1 MTTQNVTIEDPT
13 KVGNKSYDLFDANIF
28 TIKADKVTSVMDG
41 NDLVTTAEVGLKLN
55 VTVAANAKVDGYDVT
70 AGNYTM
76 YLAKSG
82 DKGTS
87 KETLGQYMFRLTPNY
102 NDVLV
107 DKEAHYVYI
116 YLDESDFETDASG
129 NVTIKNQPWNPNAD
143 TNITIT
149 NLNLTLNGENYNKTY
164 LADLKAAKAAKGT
177 AFTYAESLFNIY
189 GGETKSYTY
198 TFKNFGAEGVES
210 ALTINEK
217 NMAVGPDGVTQWVV
231 KADEDVFAGTRLN
244 ETAISTDEDEVFAL
258 GTGEDKIKFDGV
270 IGKDTVIKSTD
281 EKIALDFD
289 LTGKAGKEGDTSTAF
304 TDAYVNGN
312 DVVVDYKEY
321 QQVDFY
327 RDTVNYGTAEFKKV
341 YTKDLIEYSSTQYK
355 AQYTGEKVEATQ
367 ATFKKFTG
375 LSVSQ
380 QAETTGEHQ
389 GKFKV
394 EAKVATYSYDGT
406 PAWGAA
412 TDTTVYI
419 TADERAVLG
428 SGSEF
433 YQRNDAD
440 FIITGWND
448 SKLTNERYDVTT
460 TTYEYKDVS
469 AQYDW
474 KWTETKNTVAA
485 ASNESAHVAEYYMT
499 LNGKVI
505 QESNTGSA
513 LIADGNA
520 PKDYFLRQAGTYEY
534 KNKETDST
542 KPATWAWVKTSEG
555 NDYTAVEAKPTT
567 DDSTFVVTRTFH
579 GETETIKDATK
590 ETEFVTDYDKI
601 YVTKTSREFI
611 YNGTNFD
618 TEVDLN
624 GDAAD
629 KALVEYVEKSA
640 DNKNSDVYTKVFTG
654 AKSGEFIDS
663 EKIELEKDKTAPTP
677 EQLADYGINY
687 DKAAAEALGSAT
699 VAGLADSKESG
710 VTLGGVD
717 LATKQYELAA
727 GVTKGSKL
735 NDVATSTSANEKFEL
750 GESNTDYASDG
761 TVLDNRYDKIN
772 FSGIIGKDEV
782 VVTKGETVKLH
793 FDSMYGNAYTEKSV
807 SGNNAV
813 VNYYEK
819 ESVSIKQDNVI
830 YGKDDLYHTFT
841 KTHTVFSDNTYEAK
855 YTGSE
860 TVSKQTEFTKSVI
873 KSISTTAEPA
883 GSEHAGKYAV
893 GLAVSTNQYT
903 EAGVA
908 SWSEA
913 TTTKTIYVDN
923 TSGLTVDSVY
933 GYTRNGVDL
942 TPSAYGTDD
951 SKLTN
956 ERYTKYTNAYEYKN
970 TGATSNPWQWTT
982 NKGSEEY
989 SATKAKAVPAKY
1001 FMKLNDKTVG
1011 TSSTE
1016 YALSGQPSNYYLKTV
1031 TDTVYDKDHT
1041 SGQVK
1046 DDVYS
1051 AETTKGNNGWAVT
1064 DTFNGSTTPAKLPE
1078 GKTAETYVP
1087 AEADVTTAYN
1097 TTTTTV
1103 AWYDGSDFVVDP
1115 SKTVEGVIKKSEIPA
1130 DTKPV
1135 YTEYTKNW
1143 LSGKE
1148 STYEN
1153 LDDSALGNAK
1163 SAYTGSDSAFLGS
1176 VTVKDYY
1183 GKKFAGSV
1191 LIDDNAEKNVEL
1203 GDTIYTE
1210 QKANSKGIVTGTDK
1224 NDKAYSTENPEKF
1237 NLKSGKDVIYFGFDT
1252 NDSNVSEI
1260 GNDEV
1265 TVNKNESLNLNFKG
1279 INSNTFIKREVSKN
1293 DVIAKYYA
1301 TTFYSYDKDVVSYAA
1316 SAAEASYKKTTVK
1329 TTEAKFVER
1338 TVATIGTEKGSD
1350 NKYEITYTTKT
1361 YVYGTGST
1369 AGSWVAGDNVTEKV
1383 DSTAG
1388 ITVGAKSY
1396 TRNNVVDT
1404 AWAESKLTTAR
1415 YDVTTTVANY
1425 SASTKTYVDPT
1436 TPATPVASATAGKD
1450 GVTYTMTLG
1459 GQNIDS
1465 ASDFNDKEK
1474 AKLLVQ
1480 TVNTKFNGTEF
1491 AGDSTT
1497 TYSAIVP
1504 AEGTTYT
1511 GYTEY
1516 FGAETING
1524 VTGDRESLGKG
1535 DVISDSD
1542 FGDGDNKTFVNKEN
1556 EASELTSLG
1565 QVTIKN
1571 LAKGEI
1577 SGAEVKVND
1586 KNIFSEPFKAT
1597 VDANGNAKGT
1607 WLNEVFTSD
1616 NKNSNTIN
1624 LGSGTD
1630 VVTLKGVFGED
1641 TIVTNKG
1648 ENLSVVL
1655 EDNTYYNNAEVVAN
1669 GKNLEIA
1676 VYKKADVS
1684 YTLTKVSYAAN
1695 ATDATKFDKTTT
1707 VSVWNG
1713 TTYVVDDDQT
1723 DIEKGLDKN
1732 PTIADVYAQI
1742 FSIDGEEVA
1751 RDEQAS
1757 DFDTKLTEP
1766 CQLTG
1771 EREAKAY
1778 RGTVIFKDV
1787 VGKNTGAEVTINGTR
1802 IKPDG
1807 TVDPETSYK
1816 LNKLTLATFSYA
1828 ADDFN
1833 SKGALKGSALSETIT
1848 AANYRSANAKG
1859 VNINSGSGNDVI
1871 TGSSYNDTIKANTL
1885 AGEIAKVTQT
1895 AGTNKV
1901 TFGKGND
1908 VFYAASKVTYGN
1920 NDTIVDGGYSSNTV
1934 NMGAG
1939 DNTAYLSS
1947 VGTNKVTAKDGSN
1960 KVTIGDGFN
1969 TVKLGNAKTT
1979 TSIEDDAY
1987 AHNEIKLNGGQN
1999 KVTSGK
2005 GIDEYT
2011 VSAGINTI
2019 NSGAGAD
2026 TFAITNGY
2034 NTIKT
2039 GAGDKKFTTISNGTN
2054 VITTGKGNDLFIIS
2068 GGNNVIKSGAGN
2080 DKFVISNTAALVYT
2094 AIDGGA
2100 GNDTY
2105 DVSAITDYSA
2115 MANDINI
2122 TDTKGTNTLVLA
2134 AKDDIF
2140 FDVTV
2145 GKGTKFKD
2153 ASSGKTIKYTVGKQ
2167 MSFINEGDL
2176 TVANLLKDNI
2186 KSVEVTGKNA
2196 IKNVKV
2202 GASDYTLDVSE
2213 VAQNVASWL
2222 TANSYKSTSA
2232 ALVDLADDNTGKL
2245 DALIAIYNNS
2255 ASNYQDASALV
2266 K

>member
-1 MTTQNVTIEDPT
+1 MTDTITPIKVKPT
-13 KVGNKSYDLFDANIF
+13 KVGSKSYDLFSDNAYDF
-28 TIKADKVTSVMDG
+28 YADNETTKIDMNNEMVG
-41 NDLVTTAEVGLKLN
+41 NDLVSTADVKYQLKATFSEGN
-55 VTVAANAKVDGYDVT
+55 YDKIDYT
-70 AGNYTM
+70 AGTYLFELKQVKSETESVNQKYAWICVGKLKNDGSIDKDQVVARPATESEQHAGYTTVSM
-76 YLAKSG
+76 
-82 DKGTS
+82 
-87 KETLGQYMFRLTPNY
+87 
-102 NDVLV
+102 
-107 DKEAHYVYI
+107 I
-116 YLDESDFETDASG
+116 LDPSDFQDTDNHTSSAGTVSISG
-129 NVTIKNQPWNPNAD
+129 ITINEVVNGKAYDITNSYYTGVNAD
-143 TNITIT
+143 GAVYGT
-149 NLNLTLNGENYNKTY
+149 YNK
-164 LADLKAAKAAKGT
+164 G
-177 AFTYAESLFNIY
+177 LFDAQD
-189 GGETKSYTY
+189 TYTY
-198 TFKNFGAEGVES
+198 TFKNFGAEGVTSE
-210 ALTINEK
+210 LKINNK
-217 NMAVGPDGVTQWVV
+217 DMAVGPDGTDSQWVV
-231 KADEDVFAGTRLN
+231 KADEDVFAGTRLS
-244 ETAISTDEDEVFAL
+244 EKAVSTYEDEVFAL
-258 GTGEDKIKFDGV
+258 GTGKDTIKFDGA
-270 IGKDTVIKSTD
+270 IGEDTVIKSTK

-289 LTGKAGKEGDTSTAF
+289 LTGKAGAVDTDVTPTAF

-327 RDTVNYGTAEFKKV
+327 RDTVNYGTDEFKKV
-341 YTKDLIEYSSTQYK
+341 YTKDLIEYSSTKYT

-367 ATFKKFTG
+367 AVFKKFTD
-375 LSVSQ
+375 LSVATA
-380 QAETTGEHQ
+380 AETEGEHQ
-389 GKFKV
+389 GEYKV
-394 EAKVATYSYDGT
+394 TAKVATYNYGET
-406 PAWGAA
+406 PAWGTAS
-412 TDTTVYI
+412 DTTVYI
-419 TADERAVLG
+419 TAEEKAALG

-460 TTYEYKDVS
+460 TTYEYKDAS
-469 AQYDW
+469 AQSAPEYDW

-485 ASNESAHVAEYYMT
+485 ASNESAHAAEYYMT

-505 QESNTGSA
+505 DKKSDGSA
-513 LIADGNA
+513 LIVNGNA

-534 KNKETDST
+534 KNTETDPT
-542 KPATWAWVKTSEG
+542 KTATWAWVKTSEG

-567 DDSTFVVTRTFH
+567 DDSKFVVTRTFH

-629 KALVEYVEKSA
+629 KALVDYVEKSA
-640 DNKNSDVYTKVFTG
+640 DNKDSNVYTKVFTG

-663 EKIELEKDKTAPTP
+663 EEIVLEKDQPAPTS
-677 EQLADYGINY
+677 EQLADFGINY

-699 VAGLADSKESG
+699 VSGLADSKESG
-710 VTLGGVD
+710 VTLGSDD
-717 LATKQYELAA
+717 LATKQYELAE

-750 GESNTDYASDG
+750 GESNTDYASGG
-761 TVLDNRYDKIN
+761 TVLPNRYDEIN
-772 FSGIIGKDEV
+772 FSGKIGKDEV
-782 VVTKGETVKLH
+782 VVTKGETVKLD
-793 FDSMYGNAYTEKSV
+793 FDLMNGNAYTEKSV
-807 SGNNAV
+807 SGNNAQV
-813 VNYYEK
+813 DYYEV
-819 ESVSIKQDNVI
+819 ESVNLSKVTKS
-830 YGKDDLYHTFT
+830 YTGDLYNVYTKVSTSDSANVETTVYAGTQTIAEEAQFNKYTDVVVATSKDTEGDHKDLYKVTAKVATWDFSKETPAYGDATEKTFYVTESEKTTIGSNTTIYSRAGVLSATEVSDKAAVRYDLQAYNYTYQKTSSETEADKYEWVTTKNGDATQVADKSGEVAAAYTTTVGGHVIENRNSDTRYELSGTKPDSLYLRTVNTYST
-841 KTHTVFSDNTYEAK
+841 KTSHANNWGTAVVTYEA
-855 YTGSE
+855 
-860 TVSKQTEFTKSVI
+860 V
-873 KSISTTAEPA
+873 
-883 GSEHAGKYAV
+883 
-893 GLAVSTNQYT
+893 
-903 EAGVA
+903 
-908 SWSEA
+908 
-913 TTTKTIYVDN
+913 
-923 TSGLTVDSVY
+923 
-933 GYTRNGVDL
+933 
-942 TPSAYGTDD
+942 
-951 SKLTN
+951 
-956 ERYTKYTNAYEYKN
+956 
-970 TGATSNPWQWTT
+970 
-982 NKGSEEY
+982 
-989 SATKAKAVPAKY
+989 ATKATNSTVIEKVDYKGEKTEITKAVETFVPTDADKKY
-1001 FMKLNDKTVG
+1001 YKETTVTSAYDGEKYVDGSSVDTYSEYTTLPTG
-1011 TSSTE
+1011 TE
-1016 YALSGQPSNYYLKTV
+1016 NYYATR
-1031 TDTVYDKDHT
+1031 
-1041 SGQVK
+1041 
-1046 DDVYS
+1046 
-1051 AETTKGNNGWAVT
+1051 
-1064 DTFNGSTTPAKLPE
+1064 
-1078 GKTAETYVP
+1078 
-1087 AEADVTTAYN
+1087 
-1097 TTTTTV
+1097 
-1103 AWYDGSDFVVDP
+1103 
-1115 SKTVEGVIKKSEIPA
+1115 
-1130 DTKPV
+1130 
-1135 YTEYTKNW
+1135 KNW
-1143 LSGKE
+1143 ITGTETKIDFQASGAPSRSTIEKE
-1148 STYEN
+1148 
-1153 LDDSALGNAK
+1153 
-1163 SAYTGSDSAFLGS
+1163 YTGSDSALLGS

-1183 GKKFAGSV
+1183 GKKFVGSV
-1191 LIDDNAEKNVEL
+1191 LIDNNVEL

-1210 QKANSKGIVTGTDK
+1210 QIANSKGVVTGTDK
-1224 NDKAYSTENPEKF
+1224 NDEAYSTENPEKF
-1237 NLKSGKDVIYFGFDT
+1237 NLKSGKDVIYFGYDT
-1252 NDSNVSEI
+1252 DDSNVSEI

-1265 TVNKNESLNLNFKG
+1265 TVNKNEKLDLVFKG
-1279 INSNTFIKREVSKN
+1279 AADSLTEKTTFVEKEVSKN

-1329 TTEAKFVER
+1329 TTEAVFTRVGTTIAKDKSTVEGHTNEYAVTKQTYKYDYATSKWVADGTA
-1338 TVATIGTEKGSD
+1338 TV
-1350 NKYEITYTTKT
+1350 TYQAAQ
-1361 YVYGTGST
+1361 GTGAETFDTYKRGT
-1369 AGSWVAGDNVTEKV
+1369 ATVTTPASDE
-1383 DSTAG
+1383 AL
-1388 ITVGAKSY
+1388 
-1396 TRNNVVDT
+1396 
-1404 AWAESKLTTAR
+1404 AELLTSQR
-1415 YDVTTTVANY
+1415 YDVTTTESNWN
-1425 SASTKTYVDPT
+1425 KTDKKYVDG
-1436 TPATPVASATAGKD
+1436 TPSVVASATAGND
-1450 GVTYTMTLG
+1450 GTVYTMTLG

-1465 ASDFNDKEK
+1465 ASDFNDKDK

-1480 TVNTKFNGTEF
+1480 TVNTKFNGTAF

-1504 AEGTTYT
+1504 AEGTTYA

-1577 SGAEVKVND
+1577 SGAEVNVNGTD
-1586 KNIFSEPFKAT
+1586 IFSTPFDAT
-1597 VDANGNAKGT
+1597 VDVDGNAKGT

-1616 NKNSNTIN
+1616 NENPNTIN

-1648 ENLSVVL
+1648 ENLSVAL
-1655 EDNTYYNNAEVVAN
+1655 EANTYYNADDVVAN

-1695 ATDATKFDKTTT
+1695 VTDATKWDKTTT

-1713 TTYVVDDDQT
+1713 ATYVVDEAQT

-1732 PTIADVYAQI
+1732 PPIADVYAQI
-1742 FSIDGEEVA
+1742 FSIDGGEVA

-1757 DFDTKLTEP
+1757 DFTKLTSP
-1766 CQLTG
+1766 YQLTD
-1771 EREAKAY
+1771 EREALTY

-1787 VGKNTGAEVTINGTR
+1787 VGKNTGAEIIFNGT
-1802 IKPDG
+1802 
-1807 TVDPETSYK
+1807 K
-1816 LNKLTLATFSYA
+1816 LDTLTQGIFSYA

-1833 SKGALKGSALSETIT
+1833 YKGALKGSALSETIN
-1848 AANYRSANAKG
+1848 AENYRSANAKG

-1871 TGSSYNDTIKANTL
+1871 KGSSYNDTIKANTL
-1885 AGEIAKVTQT
+1885 AGESATVTQT

-1908 VFYAASKVTYGN
+1908 TYQGSDYA
-1920 NDTIVDGGYSSNTV
+1920 SSTV
-1934 NMGAG
+1934 NAGAG
-1939 DNTAYLSS
+1939 DNKITTSS
-1947 VGTNKVTAKDGSN
+1947 VGTNKITAKDGSN
-1960 KVTIGDGFN
+1960 EVTISNGFN

-2005 GIDEYT
+2005 GIDKYT

-2026 TFAITNGY
+2026 EFTITNGY

-2039 GAGDKKFTTISNGTN
+2039 GAGDKEFTTISGGTN

-2068 GGNNVIKSGAGN
+2068 GGNNVIKSGAGH
-2080 DKFVISNTAALVYT
+2080 DAFVISNTNDLVYT

-2100 GNDTY
+2100 GNDIY

-2115 MANDINI
+2115 MADDINI
-2122 TDTKGTNTLVLA
+2122 TDAKGTNTLVLA

-2153 ASSGKTIKYTVGKQ
+2153 ASGKTIKYTVGKQ

-2176 TVANLLKDNI
+2176 TVNNLLNDKI
-2186 KSVEVTGKNA
+2186 KSIEVTGKNA

-2232 ALVDLADDNTGKL
+2232 ALADLADNNDATKL
-2245 DALIAIYNNS
+2245 GDLIAIYNNS
-2255 ASNYQDASALV
+2255 ASNYQDASAIV
-2266 K
+2266 